1 MSDVRNVT
9 DIRSVGRPKQDGR
22 PRFLQSLCT
31 CRAHP
36 AVLYV
41 GRPKYI
47 GRPKLSDVGR
57 PKYVGRP
64 KAGQWKGLDDFNDLI
79 FGSLKYLFE
88 QIVNTNPL
96 IPS

>member
-1 MSDVRNVT
+1 MD
-9 DIRSVGRPKQDGR
+9 VGR
-22 PRFLQSLCT
+22 L
-31 CRAHP
+31 
-36 AVLYV
+36 
-41 GRPKYI
+41 KYN

-64 KAGQWKGLDDFNDLI
+64 KAGQWKGLEDFNDLI